1 MDDRGAERT
10 FGSIVGRLDAFDG
23 HEGPERGPEIEEVV
37 GEPAVPA
44 GAFALRRGVLEQ
56 LPQFALDRRDLGLE
70 SVSVLVL
77 VLVGA
82 PGCEHAAGQL
92 KAALAEGL
100 LLAQPSAWRRKSR
113 CRCDQHTCR
122 HVGSRWL

>member
-1 MDDRGAERT
+1 
-10 FGSIVGRLDAFDG
+10 
-23 HEGPERGPEIEEVV
+23 
-37 GEPAVPA
+37 
-44 GAFALRRGVLEQ
+44 

-82 PGCEHAAGQL
+82 PGGEHAAGEL

-100 LLAQPSAWRRKSR
+100 LLAQP
-113 CRCDQHTCR
+113 
-122 HVGSRWL
+122 VGVAAEVALEV